1 MKRINLDSTFYK
13 ASKDDEMLRAAFV
26 EMGFKPMQDDKT
38 YLSVGRIITLRKA
51 LANINMSLD
60 EANRF
65 LKEKKM
71 EVELYE

>member
-13 ASKDDEMLRAAFV
+13 ASKDDEMLRAVFV